1 MKINHATF
9 FDIRIHN
16 CAYVYE
22 NIQLQTWSSS
32 TLLTLGFWMDLN
44 VSLQQQL
51 GGVNIYCMRMQ
62 KYLITVLKNRIL

>member
-9 FDIRIHN
+9 FDIKIHN

-51 GGVNIYCMRMQ
+51 GGGGVE
-62 KYLITVLKNRIL
+62 YLLYANAEIFNHCVKE